1 MEELKAIFE
10 KDDTVSMKIYN
21 LCELRKALIDETL
34 EEFKIKIYEK
44 KYTIKYNE
52 DTDWFFINNDENN
65 PLNYEDLIEY
75 FFKIIFK

>member
-1 MEELKAIFE
+1 MEELKAIFK